1 MSKLQQIEKENLSM
15 RIYRQIRRALIDGQ
29 YAPGERL
36 RISEL
41 AEALG
46 TSITPV
52 REAIFRLVS
61 EQALEIKAATAV
73 YVPVLDPVK
82 VREIQLVRIHL
93 EGAAAAQAARRITA
107 AQLAELETLQ
117 AAFID
122 AAGKD
127 PGLASERNRDFH
139 FAILEIADMP
149 VVEAIVENMWALMGP
164 LLRIFHS
171 TMPKRQI
178 SGNEHRHY
186 EVLAALRAHDPEAAR
201 KTLQEDIKWGSV
213 LIDWL
218 EARGAEAQAAAPAP
232 AARRPRSKAKIG

>member
-1 MSKLQQIEKENLSM
+1 MAELQQVEKENLSM

-29 YAPGERL
+29 YEPGERL
-36 RISEL
+36 RISAL
-41 AEALG
+41 AAELG

-93 EGAAAAQAARRITA
+93 EGAAAERAAELITD
-107 AQLAELETLQ
+107 AQLKHLEALQ
-117 AAFID
+117 AAFIKAASTD
-122 AAGKD
+122 AKR
-127 PGLASERNRDFH
+127 ASERNRDFH
-139 FAILEIADMP
+139 FAILQIADLP
-149 VVEAIVENMWALMGP
+149 VVESIVENMWVLMGP
-164 LLRIFHS
+164 LLHVFHT

-178 SGNEHRHY
+178 SGKQHRHY
-186 EVLAALRAHDPEAAR
+186 EILTALRAHDPAAAR
-201 KTLQEDIKWGSV
+201 EALQQDIKWGSV

-218 EARGAEAQAAAPAP
+218 EAGIAAGEP
-232 AARRPRSKAKIG
+232 AAKRR